1 MIPDSATIYRYRIKL
16 SAPMQLRGRSI
27 THRSGFLVR
36 LHDSA
41 GNDGWGEAAPLP
53 GFSWESPASCQE
65 TIKAMLPALP
75 QNARLWKNGW
85 EVRLSSVSSVTFALE
100 AAWYSYQ
107 AACQNTTLATIFGAD
122 KQRVIHWNL
131 LVDNL
136 VIPESIPEECST
148 LKLKVGKSTLKNEIA
163 WVKEIRSLV
172 GDAKHLRLDAN
183 RAWNIE
189 EAIAFGKAVSEV
201 NIEYIEE
208 PTQRWQSLLDYESA
222 TGVPYALDESLAF
235 IWRKLEGREKRPVPG
250 DTTAACAENIYKHAR
265 CCIWK
270 PTLLHG
276 SGIGAALIRGGHTIP
291 LHNIVISGAFE
302 SGIGISTLAHY
313 AAAFANGGRAA
324 GLDTYSRLDED
335 IIDPPLALGKGCC
348 ALDNFILT
356 PGRICMDRLEEIWSY
371 SFSSK

>member
-1 MIPDSATIYRYRIKL
+1 MKPDSATIYRYRIKL
-16 SAPMQLRGRSI
+16 RTPLQLRGRSI

-41 GNDGWGEAAPLP
+41 GNNGWGEAAPLP

-65 TIKAMLPALP
+65 TIKAMLPTLP
-75 QNARLWKNGW
+75 QNAKQWKNGW

-100 AAWYSYQ
+100 AAWYGYQ
-107 AACQNTTLATIFGAD
+107 AARQETTLAAIYGAD
-122 KQRVIHWNL
+122 VQKQIHWNL
-131 LVDNL
+131 LIDNL

-148 LKLKVGKSTLKNEIA
+148 LKLKVGKNTIKKEVA
-163 WVKEIRSLV
+163 WVKELRSLV
-172 GDAKHLRLDAN
+172 GDSKHLRLDAN

-189 EAIAFGKAVSEV
+189 EAIEFGKAVSDV

-222 TGVPYALDESLAF
+222 TGVPYALDESLSF

-250 DTTAACAENIYKHAR
+250 DATSACAENIYKHAR
-265 CCIWK
+265 SCIWK

-276 SGIGAALIRGGHTIP
+276 SGLSTALIRGNHSIP
-291 LHNIVISGAFE
+291 LHSIVISSAFE
-302 SGIGISTLAHY
+302 SGVGISTLAHY
-313 AAAFANGGRAA
+313 AAAFANGGCAA

-348 ALDNFILT
+348 ALDNFIIT
-356 PGRICMDRLEEIWSY
+356 PDRVRMDRLEEIWSHN
-371 SFSSK
+371 FSPR